1 MSAIRKTG
9 RIGEGNVAPAAGGA
23 GSGVGRRE
31 DPGAGPAVA
40 ANGGQPTRVP
50 LAHRTRQLGLNG
62 RPASRPPC
70 TNQFTNHMQKALSL
84 FEKGPLAL
92 VAGAGLPFRS
102 VSGRRVG
109 LDRPAA

>member
-1 MSAIRKTG
+1 
-9 RIGEGNVAPAAGGA
+9 V
-23 GSGVGRRE
+23 

-40 ANGGQPTRVP
+40 AGGGQPARVP
-50 LAHRTRQLGLNG
+50 LRIGLGLNG

-70 TNQFTNHMQKALSL
+70 TNQFTNHMQEALSL
-84 FEKGPLAL
+84 FEEWPLAL

-102 VSGRRVG
+102 VSGQRVG